1 MGFQPFVRLFCSEL
15 RMTEDTGMAGRGGSW
30 VRPAA
35 MAFVMVGA
43 LSGGA
48 LAQSSED
55 PSKTVSM
62 LASHAPGGGYD
73 AYARL
78 YARHVG
84 RFLPG
89 QPNLIV
95 RNMPGAAGVVMANFV
110 ASQAPRNGSL
120 IALGPGSMA
129 TASLLGSQGA
139 RYDARE
145 FTWVGSLNNDVS
157 VTVSRSD
164 SPVSATEEIF
174 TKELV
179 VGGAGA
185 SDNSVVFATI
195 LNRMFGAKL
204 KLVAGYNGSGDT
216 VMALDRGEV
225 QGIAGWNYSS
235 VTTMRPDWLRDKKI
249 NILLQMSLTRHP
261 DLPNVPTVLELARD
275 DSQREILRLI
285 FAQSQMGRVIMGPP
299 GVPKAMVEAHRAA
312 FDRVLKDPEFLTDV
326 EKMRLEISGPMSGV
340 EVDQLV
346 AGLYKA
352 TPERIKEAGVL
363 LGGN

>member
-1 MGFQPFVRLFCSEL
+1 MTDEAGFAGLPRSL
-15 RMTEDTGMAGRGGSW
+15 GMVLGLIG
-30 VRPAA
+30 V
-35 MAFVMVGA
+35 
-43 LSGGA
+43 LTGGA
-48 LAQSSED
+48 LAQAPED
-55 PSKTVSM
+55 PTKTVTM

-89 QPNLIV
+89 QPNIVV

-110 ASQAPRNGSL
+110 ASQAARNGSV

-164 SPVSATEEIF
+164 SPVSKTDELF

-216 VMALDRGEV
+216 VLALDRGEV

-235 VTTMRPDWLRDKKI
+235 VTTMRPDWIRDKKI

-261 DLPNVPTVLELARD
+261 DLVNVPTVLELARD
-275 DSQREILRLI
+275 DNQREILRLI

-299 GVPKAMVEAHRAA
+299 GVSKAMVDTHREA
-312 FDRVLKDPEFLTDV
+312 FDRVLRDPEFLADV
-326 EKMRLEISGPMSGV
+326 EKVRLEISGPMSGA

-346 AGLYKA
+346 SSLYKA
-352 TPERIKEAGVL
+352 TPERIKEAGTL

>member
-1 MGFQPFVRLFCSEL
+1 MSRDPEAKGPVSSWIRFVSAALL
-15 RMTEDTGMAGRGGSW
+15 LTGAQAGH
-30 VRPAA
+30 
-35 MAFVMVGA
+35 
-43 LSGGA
+43 A
-48 LAQSSED
+48 LAQSGED
-55 PSKTVSM
+55 PTKTLTM
-62 LASHAPGGGYD
+62 LVSHAPGGGYD

-89 QPNLIV
+89 QPTVVV

-110 ASQAPRNGSL
+110 ASQAPRNGST
-120 IALGPGSMA
+120 ISLGPGSMA
-129 TASLLGSQGA
+129 TAALLGSQGA
-139 RYDARE
+139 RYDSRE
-145 FTWVGSLNNDVS
+145 FTWVGSLNNDIS
-157 VTVSRSD
+157 VMVSRSD
-164 SPVSATEEIF
+164 SSVRTLDEVF

-195 LNRMFGAKL
+195 LSRMFGAKL

-235 VTTMRPDWLRDKKI
+235 ITTMRPDWMRDKKI

-261 DLPNVPTVLELARD
+261 ELPNVATILELARD
-275 DSQREILRLI
+275 DRQREILQLI

-299 GVPKAMVEAHRAA
+299 AMPKAMVEAHRTA
-312 FDRVLKDPEFLTDV
+312 FDRVLKDPEFLADV
-326 EKMRLEISGPMSGV
+326 EKMRLEISGPMTGG

-346 AGLYKA
+346 ASLYRA

>member
-1 MGFQPFVRLFCSEL
+1 MTRDRQQTARVRSWIRALGAAL
-15 RMTEDTGMAGRGGSW
+15 LLTGAQAGH
-30 VRPAA
+30 
-35 MAFVMVGA
+35 
-43 LSGGA
+43 A
-48 LAQSSED
+48 LAQSGED
-55 PSKTVSM
+55 PTKTLTM

-89 QPNLIV
+89 QPNVVV

-110 ASQAPRNGSL
+110 ASQAPRNGST
-120 IALGPGSMA
+120 IGLGPGSMA
-129 TASLLGSQGA
+129 TAALLGSQGA
-139 RYDARE
+139 RYDSRE
-145 FTWVGSLNNDVS
+145 FTWVGSLNNDIS

-164 SPVSATEEIF
+164 SPVSTLDELF

-195 LNRMFGAKL
+195 LSRMFGAKL
-204 KLVAGYNGSGDT
+204 KLVAGYNGSGDN

-235 VTTMRPDWLRDKKI
+235 ITTMRPDWLRDKKI

-261 DLPNVPTVLELARD
+261 ELPKVATILELARD
-275 DSQREILRLI
+275 DRQREILQLI

-299 GVPKAMVEAHRAA
+299 AMPKAMVEAHRAA
-312 FDRVLKDPEFLTDV
+312 FDRALKDPEFLADV
-326 EKMRLEISGPMSGV
+326 EKMRLEISGPMSGA

-346 AGLYKA
+346 GSLYRA
-352 TPERIKEAGVL
+352 TPERIKEAGAL

>member
-1 MGFQPFVRLFCSEL
+1 MIMDQE
-15 RMTEDTGMAGRGGSW
+15 TTGRGGSW
-30 VRPAA
+30 IRSLGAA
-35 MAFVMVGA
+35 
-43 LSGGA
+43 LLLTGA
-48 LAQSSED
+48 LAGHALAQGAED
-55 PSKTVSM
+55 PTKTLNM

-89 QPNLIV
+89 QPNVVV

-110 ASQAPRNGSL
+110 ASQAPRNGST

-139 RYDARE
+139 RYDSRD

-157 VTVSRSD
+157 VAVSRSD
-164 SPVSATEEIF
+164 SPISKTEELF

-195 LNRMFGAKL
+195 LSRMFGAKL
-204 KLVAGYNGSGDT
+204 KLVSGYNGSGDT

-235 VTTMRPDWLRDKKI
+235 ITTMRPDWMRDKKI
-249 NILLQMSLTRHP
+249 HILLQMSLSRHP
-261 DLPNVPTVLELARD
+261 ELPDVPTVLELARD
-275 DSQREILRLI
+275 DNQREILRLI

-299 GVPKAMVEAHRAA
+299 AMPKAMVEAHRDA
-312 FDRVLKDPEFLTDV
+312 FDRVLKDPEFMADV
-326 EKMRLEISGPMSGV
+326 EKMRLEISGPMTGA

-346 AGLYKA
+346 ATLYRA
-352 TPERIKEAGVL
+352 TPERIKEAGAL

>member
-1 MGFQPFVRLFCSEL
+1 MA
-15 RMTEDTGMAGRGGSW
+15 DKAGRTRSLGLALGL
-30 VRPAA
+30 
-35 MAFVMVGA
+35 FGA
-43 LSGGA
+43 LTSGA
-48 LAQSSED
+48 LAQAPED
-55 PSKTVSM
+55 PTKTITM

-89 QPNLIV
+89 QPNLVV

-110 ASQAPRNGSL
+110 ASQAARNGSV

-164 SPVSATEEIF
+164 SPISKTDELF

-185 SDNSVVFATI
+185 SDNSVVFANI

-216 VMALDRGEV
+216 VLALDRGEV

-235 VTTMRPDWLRDKKI
+235 ITTMRPDWMRDKKI
-249 NILLQMSLTRHP
+249 NILLQMSLSRHP
-261 DLPNVPTVLELARD
+261 ELPDVPTVLELARD

-299 GVPKAMVEAHRAA
+299 GVPKAMVDTHRDA
-312 FDRVLKDPEFLTDV
+312 FDRVLKDSEFMADV
-326 EKMRLEISGPMSGV
+326 EKMRLEISGPMTGA

-346 AGLYKA
+346 GSLYRA
-352 TPERIKEAGVL
+352 TPERIKEATAL